1 MGDLDAYLRLNEDL
15 DSKNDQI
22 LAQADE
28 ILNMKICETSPTK
41 ASIDAELA
49 HDFDKL
55 EKKIRKDKT
64 VKDQKTVQDAR
75 IPAHLKNTTTSSPI
89 SALPGL
95 PESTK
100 NLPAPAQNRLLQAR
114 LRVLDTELDKQ
125 LDKNAKLSA
134 QVGGQNDKLKELEIY
149 RSSTEKKLASISA
162 VNQKL
167 GQQLDEA
174 KKSQIRVTNEKVNV
188 EKELTK
194 LMREDRSKSS
204 KTAQQEARLNRAVE
218 EMEKYKNEMVRLKKE
233 GRENASKDGVRN
245 DDLIHENRRLQR
257 LVEDQQTCIKKQFKL
272 IDILKQQKM
281 HLEAARNLQFTE
293 QEWQKVLDSSVSEH
307 KAFF

>member
-1 MGDLDAYLRLNEDL
+1 MGDLDSYLRLNEDL
-15 DSKNDQI
+15 DSKNDHI
-22 LAQADE
+22 LAQADA
-28 ILNMKICETSPTK
+28 ILNMKIDETSPTK

-49 HDFDKL
+49 YDFDIL
-55 EKKIRKDKT
+55 DKKIRKDVKL
-64 VKDQKTVQDAR
+64 KDQQTVQDAR
-75 IPAHLKNTTTSSPI
+75 ISKSESRAQT

-114 LRVLDTELDKQ
+114 LRVLDAELDKQ

-134 QVGGQNDKLKELEIY
+134 QVGGQNDKLKDLELY
-149 RSSTEKKLASISA
+149 RSGTEKKMVNLNQA
-162 VNQKL
+162 NQKL
-167 GQQLDEA
+167 GQQLDDA
-174 KKSQIRVTNEKVNV
+174 KKTQIRVTNEKINV

-194 LMREDRSKSS
+194 LMRDEKTKTS
-204 KTAQQEARLNRAVE
+204 KTSQQEARLNRAVE

-233 GRENASKDGVRN
+233 NRENTSKDGARN
-245 DDLIHENRRLQR
+245 DDFVHENRRLQR

>member
-1 MGDLDAYLRLNEDL
+1 MGDLDSYLRLNEDL

-22 LAQADE
+22 LAQADA
-28 ILNMKICETSPTK
+28 ILNMKIDDTSPTK

-49 HDFDKL
+49 YDFDTL
-55 EKKIRKDKT
+55 DRKIRKDVKL
-64 VKDQKTVQDAR
+64 KDQQTVRDAR
-75 IPAHLKNTTTSSPI
+75 ISKSEYRAQT

-114 LRVLDTELDKQ
+114 LRVLDAELDKQ

-134 QVGGQNDKLKELEIY
+134 QVGGQNDKLKDLEIY
-149 RSSTEKKLASISA
+149 RSSTEKKIANLNQT
-162 VNQKL
+162 NQKL

-174 KKSQIRVTNEKVNV
+174 KKTQIRITNEKINV

-194 LMREDRSKSS
+194 LMRDEKTKTS
-204 KTAQQEARLNRAVE
+204 KTSQQEARLNRAVE

-233 GRENASKDGVRN
+233 NRENASKDGARN
-245 DDLIHENRRLQR
+245 DDFVHENRRLQR